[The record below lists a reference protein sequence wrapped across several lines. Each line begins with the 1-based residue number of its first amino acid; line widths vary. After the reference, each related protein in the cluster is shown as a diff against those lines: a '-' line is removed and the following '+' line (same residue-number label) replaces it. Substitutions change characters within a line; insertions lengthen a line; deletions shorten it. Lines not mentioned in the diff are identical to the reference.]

1 MNKKYVVLGLSAVA
15 SFGVLAGAAANML
28 SRHAL
33 LGTAEEKTYTITI
46 DKNCA
51 IADGRITYRTPNGT
65 NIYFDV
71 AGFTPADDGDNL
83 GTFEADGYIK
93 NPYIAELTHN
103 NYIGGITK
111 VTVNTTGSFTADYT
125 WGSSLTAATPYYQRR
140 GYVINNAFPDF
151 SFLDERPN
159 FLMLTAKESSLVS
172 SISIHYTCERGAER
186 GDNLCIDSVSKFERF
201 KTVVN
206 RGNSFQ
212 GQTVEL
218 VTDLDMSSQIK
229 DGTTWC
235 IGSVQNT
242 PFSGTFE
249 GNGHTISN
257 YTISGDTGMRALFA
271 HASGATIRNLKMSNV
286 NVSTGKATRAASLI
300 ARADQGCVIS
310 NVEILSGNIAG
321 AGESGGIVA
330 ISAARITMSDC
341 VNRAKVNSSGN
352 GGGANGGILGYAY
365 AGVTKIE
372 NCVNRG
378 DIYGNKD
385 GVGGILGLTRE
396 ISTLNLDIDGCRNY
410 GAISGAQNVGGI
422 AGLPRGGASTSI
434 IEHCGNFAS
443 VSGTAYV
450 GGIVGR
456 ARVIVDDCGC
466 HEDADILMSGSPN
479 KAGSL
484 NAVGGASSTPGYIA
498 GTEESGGNNH
508 GDVHANCHLI
518 TGEIGAF
525 SSYVAVDIG
534 PAYTNGRIIKL
545 QNGKYLLTAVSG
557 YAIADTIGENA
568 FANWKTRVNSYGWDY
583 IPDTKQTILSS
594 NFMPIQLPDGRI
606 AIFYRTN
613 PTKVSNEDANPT
625 KVSNEDEGYYYSS
638 IRAIVSSDYGAHWT
652 RYRLFENYSYEGSGA
667 YEPFPVLRNNVLQVY
682 FACDIRSTKAAGLGP
697 NNAAF
702 VEEIDAYGVQ
712 YQNILRTPIDVSD
725 GGFDIGA
732 TAMAIEATP
741 DYRRPGMPTVV
752 TLTDGTYAM
761 VYEHCGSAAS
771 FEDYA
776 MVVAISYSHDLLS
789 WSAPRTI
796 IAPSLTG
803 VKNGKY
809 NLYRCGAP
817 CVQLLPSGRIAVS
830 YMTNEYYQGYE
841 YEEIKPSDRDEA
853 KTNDSW
859 FRTLELAVS
868 EEVVTDGM
876 TPSMT
881 RLENVRSYGENE
893 GSCYGGCAV
902 QDDKLILIGNS
913 YRLNADGT
921 RTKLA
926 GLTFSSAELLKP

>member
-1 MNKKYVVLGLSAVA
+1 MKKTILLSASFAA
-15 SFGVLAGAAANML
+15 SLVIGAAFFASRQSHAAPL
-28 SRHAL
+28 S
-33 LGTAEEKTYTITI
+33 GVDGDYTITI

-51 IADGRITYRTPNGT
+51 ITDGRITYRTPNGT

-71 AGFTPADDGDNL
+71 SGFTPADDGANL
-83 GTFEADGYIK
+83 GTFDAGGYIK
-93 NPYIAELTHN
+93 NPYIGELMHN
-103 NYIGGITK
+103 NYIGGIVK
-111 VTVNTTGSFTADYT
+111 VTVNTAGSFTADYT
-125 WGSSLTAATPYYQRR
+125 WGSSLTAASPYYQRR
-140 GYVINNAFPDF
+140 GYVIDNANPDF

-172 SISIHYTCERGAER
+172 SISIRYTCERGAER
-186 GDNLCIDSVSKFERF
+186 GDNLRLDSVSKFERF

-206 RGNSFQ
+206 RGNSFK

-218 VTDLDMSSQIK
+218 VTDIDMSSQIK

-235 IGSVQNT
+235 IGSAQNT

-249 GNGHTISN
+249 GNGNTISN
-257 YTISGDTGMRALFA
+257 YTISGNTGMRALFA

-286 NVSTGKATRAASLI
+286 NVSTGTATRAAALI
-300 ARADQGCVIS
+300 ARADQGCVVS

-341 VNRAKVNSSGN
+341 VNHASVNSSGK
-352 GGGANGGILGYAY
+352 GGGSNGGILGYAY

-378 DIYGNKD
+378 EIYGNSN
-385 GVGGILGLTRE
+385 GVGGILGSTRE
-396 ISTLNLDIDGCRNY
+396 VSTLNLDIDGCRNY

-434 IEHCGNFAS
+434 IEHCSNFAT
-443 VSGTAYV
+443 VSGTGYV
-450 GGIVGR
+450 GGVAGR
-456 ARVIVDDCGC
+456 ARVIIDDCGC

-498 GTEESGGNNH
+498 GTQESGGNNH

-545 QNGKYLLTAVSG
+545 QNGKYLLAAVSG

-568 FANWKTRVNSYGWDY
+568 FATWKTRANSYGWDY
-583 IPDTKQTILSS
+583 IPGTEQTILSS

-613 PTKVSNEDANPT
+613 PTQVNGQS
-625 KVSNEDEGYYYSS
+625 YYYSS
-638 IRAIVSSDYGAHWT
+638 IRAIVSSDYGTTWT
-652 RYRLFENYSYEGSGA
+652 RHFLFENYSYEGSGA

-702 VEEIDAYGVQ
+702 LEEFDAYGML
-712 YQNILRTPIDVSD
+712 YQNILRTPIDVS
-725 GGFDIGA
+725 GGRFDIGA

-741 DYRRPGMPTVV
+741 SYRRPGMPTIV

-771 FEDYA
+771 FENYA

-830 YMTNEYYQGYE
+830 YMTNEYYHGYE
-841 YEEIKPSDRDEA
+841 CEA
-853 KTNDSW
+853 VGGTDAW

-876 TPSMT
+876 TPNMR

-902 QDDKLILIGNS
+902 QDNKLILIGNS
-913 YRLNADGT
+913 YSITAQGE

-926 GLTFSSAELLKP
+926 GLTFSSADLA